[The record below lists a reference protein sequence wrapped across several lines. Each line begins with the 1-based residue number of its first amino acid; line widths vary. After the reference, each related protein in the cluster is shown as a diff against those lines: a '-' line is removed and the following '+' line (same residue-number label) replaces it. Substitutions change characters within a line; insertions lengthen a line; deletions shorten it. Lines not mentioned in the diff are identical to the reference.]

1 MVNDSLQRALA
12 RKVVLA
18 KRVYTVGRTAA
29 SMARFVWVFCGFVF
43 LGGGEVARVEV
54 RYDGRRK
61 DWGHNVIHKE
71 PIKS

>member
-43 LGGGEVARVEV
+43 LGGGEVARVDME
-54 RYDGRRK
+54 R
-61 DWGHNVIHKE
+61 WGE
-71 PIKS
+71 EQD